1 MNAIKTQA
9 VTATQVATTSVQT
22 VVQNDTTTVAAKATT
37 VTYAYLEQLANE
49 RQVWQD
55 TAYRTSNEQLYVLLQ
70 KCYQIYKCMEAATE
84 EGKSLRQGLND
95 YIALKAFVF
104 TKSTHTLTK
113 IVKCVFGADR
123 RRVSAYS
130 IVLRTALAQG
140 KTVFDIPAFIR
151 DAGGVE
157 EIRLAKA
164 PNAMTAKQKAQ
175 AVTDKVAASNLG
187 VVTSQALGGLLDAGK
202 IGANTL
208 LIGTWQADGSIV
220 VRTVV
225 ESDTAL
231 NAAMAS
237 VYSASKSELAKKAVE
252 ITAANDE
259 SAKQAAIAN
268 AVATALVAA

>member
-1 MNAIKTQA
+1 MNAIETQA
-9 VTATQVATTSVQT
+9 VTATQVATTGLQP
-22 VVQNDTTTVAAKATT
+22 VVQNDTTPVAAKATT
-37 VTYAYLEQLANE
+37 VTYAYLEQLAIE

-95 YIALKAFVF
+95 YIALKGFVF
-104 TKSTHTLTK
+104 GKGAHTLTK

-187 VVTSQALGGLLDAGK
+187 VVSSQALGGLLDAGK

-220 VRTVV
+220 VRAVV

-231 NAAMAS
+231 NAALAS
-237 VYSASKSELAKKAVE
+237 FYSVSKSELAKKAVE
-252 ITAANDE
+252 TNAANDE
-259 SAKQAAIAN
+259 SVKQLAIAN
-268 AVATALVAA
+268 ASATASVKA